1 MQTALYLN
9 GVYEDVLDELLAAQR
24 RHSGPHFL
32 QPYSSHAIARL
43 KKNKPTRSS
52 PTTLYIST
60 TKALDCVTYV
70 GKIVEWLDKRT
81 LEPAELDR
89 LNAQLR
95 EFQPGEKEIYLHYD
109 GKPCVNL
116 MLVSE
121 LAKLNERVPVSC
133 FMKVGNMQPLQR
145 RSRAGGWAYVLELPD
160 WVGASPTRVAEDVDR
175 ELDAEVSR
183 ALQDTSSARRAR
195 LLAASPKPETIKVIS
210 RAFCRNPDV
219 IAEVLSRAAGKCE
232 TCGRDAPFVRKSSG
246 TPYLEVPHE
255 IPLGQG
261 GDDTVENAVA
271 LCPNCH
277 REEHFG

>member
-1 MQTALYLN
+1 M
-9 GVYEDVLDELLAAQR
+9 
-24 RHSGPHFL
+24 

-60 TKALDCVTYV
+60 TKSLDCVAYV

-95 EFQPGEKEIYLHYD
+95 EFQPGEQEVYLHYG
-109 GKPCVNL
+109 GKTCVNL
-116 MLVSE
+116 LLVSE
-121 LAKLNERVPVSC
+121 LTRLDEPVPVSC
-133 FMKVGNMQPLQR
+133 LMKVGNMQPLQR

-160 WVGASPTRVAEDVDR
+160 WVGDSSTRMAEDVDR
-175 ELDAEVSR
+175 ELDAQVARS
-183 ALQDTSSARRAR
+183 LQESSSARWAR
-195 LLAASPKPETIKVIS
+195 LLAANPKPETIKVIS
-210 RAFCRNPDV
+210 RAFRRNPDV
-219 IAEVLSRAAGKCE
+219 IAEVLSRADGMCE
-232 TCGRDAPFVRKSSG
+232 RCARDAPFFRKSSG
-246 TPYLEVPHE
+246 SPYLEVHHQ
-255 IPLGQG
+255 IPLAQG